1 MFRLQHLDKKILV
14 DRKFLSVLGA
24 TVFIALISIGAIAQ
38 VPIEQSRPQQPSFE
52 VASIRVHDPND
63 SKERDNYQ
71 AYPGG
76 RFTSSNASLWMLIHY
91 AFQLQP
97 YQITGIPGWIKSEH
111 YDVDAKPAEA
121 HSNFDDI
128 PLMLQG
134 VLGDRFQLK
143 YHWETREQPVYD
155 LVVMKPGKLRAS
167 ILKGDCPPYLSNPE
181 WPPKDAPCGG
191 LANSP
196 GHTKG
201 YNLTASDLAGSLSW
215 LLSKHVSD
223 KTNLAG
229 RYDVELRWTPESIE
243 MRSDASSEQDDPNIF
258 TAIQEQLGLKLKPA
272 RGPVRVFVID
282 HVEKLSGN

>member
-1 MFRLQHLDKKILV
+1 MFRLQHLDRKFLV
-14 DRKFLSVLGA
+14 DRKFISVFGA
-24 TVFIALISIGAIAQ
+24 AAIVALISIGAIAQ
-38 VPIEQSRPQQPSFE
+38 VPIEQSRPQGPSFE
-52 VASIRVHDPND
+52 VASVRIHDPND
-63 SKERDNYQ
+63 SKDRDNYQ

-121 HSNFDDI
+121 HPNFDDI
-128 PLMLQG
+128 PIMLQG
-134 VLGDRFQLK
+134 VLEDRFQLK
-143 YHWETREQPVYD
+143 YHWETREQTVYD

-167 ILKGDCPPYLSNPE
+167 ILKGDCPPPLSNPE
-181 WPPKDAPCGG
+181 WLPKDAPCGG

-215 LLSKHVSD
+215 LLSKPVSD

-258 TAIQEQLGLKLKPA
+258 TAVQEQLGLKLQPA
-272 RGPVRVFVID
+272 RGPVRMFAID
-282 HVEKLSGN
+282 HVEKPSDN

>member
-1 MFRLQHLDKKILV
+1 MLRFQDLN
-14 DRKFLSVLGA
+14 RKCLSVIGA
-24 TVFIALISIGAIAQ
+24 TVIVAMMSIGAITQ
-38 VPIEQSRPQQPSFE
+38 VPIVQSRPRRPVFE
-52 VASIRVHDPND
+52 VASVRVHDPND
-63 SKERDNYQ
+63 SKEKNNYQ

-121 HSNFDDI
+121 HPNFDDI

-134 VLGDRFQLK
+134 VLEDRFQLK
-143 YHWETREQPVYD
+143 YHWETREQRVYD
-155 LVVMKPGKLRAS
+155 LVVIKPGKLSTS
-167 ILKGDCPPYLSNPE
+167 ILKGDCPPPFSNPD
-181 WPPKDAPCGG
+181 WLPKDAPCGG

-201 YNLTASDLAGSLSW
+201 YNLTASELAGSLSW
-215 LLSKHVSD
+215 LLSKPISD

-229 RYDVELRWTPESIE
+229 RYDVELQWTPESIE
-243 MRSDASSEQDDPNIF
+243 MGSDASSEQEAPNIF
-258 TAIQEQLGLKLKPA
+258 TAIQEQLGLKLQQAK
-272 RGPVRVFVID
+272 GPVRVFVID
-282 HVEKLSGN
+282 HVEKPSDN